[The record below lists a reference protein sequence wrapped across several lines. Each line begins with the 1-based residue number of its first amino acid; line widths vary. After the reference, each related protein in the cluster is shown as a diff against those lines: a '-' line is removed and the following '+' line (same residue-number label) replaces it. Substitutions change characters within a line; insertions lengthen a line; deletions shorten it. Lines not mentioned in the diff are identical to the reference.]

1 MMKSLSHLQVGAIAV
16 AVLLL
21 GAGVWFTFFHQSAV
35 ERGLIA
41 LNTAY
46 KQERPIEVR
55 VTGMSYA
62 PYSIKRGS
70 GPESVDYRARDLAH
84 TLLLSAASENHDAS
98 TLHAIGRL
106 YILQKQFDKAISQL
120 QEALKSAPNDA
131 ELYADLGAALLEQA
145 KSLRDRNEDGKV
157 MENLAESQQ
166 HLSTALRLKP
176 TLIDATFNRALVLEE
191 TKLSEQAT
199 EAWLEYIRLDPSSE
213 WSKEARRH
221 LENISANR
229 RTPLDADQLL
239 ARFTKAFEEHD
250 ETEAWRVFSG
260 NREVITGKMIPL
272 RLARDYVAHASKGED
287 AEAREKL
294 SALIFAGELDSRLGG
309 DPYTKDLANYYA
321 TASRAT
327 LRSLSTAAEDAN
339 EGYALCLATKYE
351 DAAARFASARAI
363 FERAGNVWEARL
375 ADYWIAYCLSQPGS
389 TLESNALLEAVAG
402 FCETHGYKWLLALTT
417 GWLGS
422 NHIALHDY
430 STAIKYNRQS
440 LALAEQISDTYEMQ
454 RALMSLGELYA
465 RLRQREASLGSHYRN
480 LVLASSSGA
489 TPRQAWRNLTYFGG
503 ALFAFKHYDA
513 AAAVINEALHQTA
526 TEFNDPSLLYLQHL
540 NLGQIY
546 SKLRR
551 FDAANS
557 EAETGLNIARS
568 VEDPKARLKPVANA
582 LLRQADIWREGGR
595 CDAALPNYNQAISLY
610 EEIRLELYRYTA
622 YKGRLLCNQSIG
634 DEVAVGRD
642 LTTLLALFEQQ
653 RSQIREEENRN
664 SFFEAEQSVYDIAVE
679 YEYAR
684 HDNVAA
690 LRHAEAAHSRSLL
703 DAIQSGVRI
712 ESAAT
717 GPEVAFGRVSTP
729 ADLEFV
735 RQHLPPRLRVLMYT
749 VLPGKLLIWNISH
762 DEFSVVAKELRADV
776 LANDVNTFV
785 DALTKEHSGS
795 SASTSALAAKLFET
809 LLDPV
814 VKTMHPGDVLCVI
827 PDKVL
832 HRLPVAA
839 LRSPDNGKYLVE
851 DHGVFYAPS
860 LSVLWHCSEAAQ
872 KRSPSGDGAVLSI
885 GNPSFDLKAHPDLP
899 LLSSAETEAR
909 EVAELYAPS
918 RLRLTRDASKDR
930 ILREMSSAE
939 VIHFAGHY
947 VIDGSSPL
955 LSKMLLAGGDIS
967 ALEIVSRRLD
977 HTNLVV
983 LSACQTGI
991 DRYYESEGAVGLARA
1006 FIVAGVPLV
1015 VASQWAVDSD
1025 ATSRLMID
1033 FHRNRRSGLDTF
1045 ESLRK
1050 AQVAMLHASDKAYTA
1065 PYYWAGFLCAG
1076 GYAEY

>member
-1 MMKSLSHLQVGAIAV
+1 MMKSFSHLKVAAVAV

-62 PYSIKRGS
+62 PYSIQRGS
-70 GPESVDYRARDLAH
+70 EPESVDYRARDLAH
-84 TLLLSAASENHDAS
+84 TLLLSAASDNHDAS

-131 ELYADLGAALLEQA
+131 ELYADLGAALLEQG
-145 KSLRDRNEDGKV
+145 KLLRDSNQFGKV

-176 TLIDATFNRALVLEE
+176 SLLDATFNKALVLEE
-191 TKLSEQAT
+191 AMLPEQAR
-199 EAWLEYIRLDPSSE
+199 EAWQKYIELDPQSE
-213 WSKEARRH
+213 WTREARHH
-221 LENISANR
+221 LENLSAFR
-229 RTPLDADQLL
+229 RSTPDADQLV
-239 ARFTKAFEEHD
+239 AGFTTAFREGD
-250 ETEAWRVFSG
+250 ETEAWRLLSG

-272 RLARDYVAHASKGED
+272 RLAHEYVALVLQHEEVA
-287 AEAREKL
+287 ARDRL
-294 SALIFAGELDSRLGG
+294 SALVYAGELDSKLGR
-309 DPYTKDLANYYA
+309 DPYTKELANFYA
-321 TASRAT
+321 TSSRAV
-327 LRSLSTAAEDAN
+327 LNALSQAAKDVD

-363 FERAGNVWEARL
+363 FARAGNEWEARL
-375 ADYWIAYCLSQPGS
+375 ADYWLAYCLSQPGR
-389 TLESNALLEAVAG
+389 TRESNAILEGLAE
-402 FCETHGYKWLLALTT
+402 FCRQRTYKWLLALTS

-422 NHIALHDY
+422 NHISLHDY
-430 STAIKYNRQS
+430 STAIKYNQQS
-440 LALAEQISDTYEMQ
+440 LALAEEISDTYEMQ

-465 RLRQREASLGSHYRN
+465 RLRQREASLGYHYRN
-480 LVLASSSGA
+480 LVLASTSGA
-489 TPRQAWRNLTYFGG
+489 TLRQAWRNLTYFGS
-503 ALFAFKHYDA
+503 ALFGFKYYDA
-513 AAAVINEALHQTA
+513 AGSLINEALRLQA
-526 TEFNDPSLLYLQHL
+526 EGIDDPSLLYVQHL
-540 NLGQIY
+540 NLAQIY
-546 SKLRR
+546 SKLGR
-551 FDAANS
+551 FDAANA
-557 EAETGLNIARS
+557 EAELGLNIARS
-568 VEDPKARLKPVANA
+568 VEDPKARLKLVANA

-610 EEIRLELYRYTA
+610 EEQRLELYRYTA
-622 YKGRLLCNQSIG
+622 YKGRLLCNRSIG
-634 DEVAVGRD
+634 DDEAVGRD

-703 DAIQSGVRI
+703 DAIESGVRI

-717 GPEVAFGRVSTP
+717 GPEIAFGRVSTP
-729 ADLEFV
+729 ADPEFV

-749 VLPGKLLIWNISH
+749 VLPGKLLIWNISR
-762 DEFSVVAKELRADV
+762 DEFSVVPKELPADV
-776 LANDVNTFV
+776 LANNVNTFV
-785 DALTKEHSGS
+785 DALTKERS
-795 SASTSALAAKLFET
+795 SSSPSTSGLAAKLFDT

-814 VKTMHPGDVLCVI
+814 MKSMRPGDVLCVI

-832 HRLPVAA
+832 HRLPFAA
-839 LRSPDNGKYLVE
+839 LRSPDNGRYLVE
-851 DHGVFYAPS
+851 DHAVFYAPS
-860 LSVLWHCSEAAQ
+860 LSVLWRCTEAAQ
-872 KRSPSGDGAVLSI
+872 NRTPSGHGTVLSI
-885 GNPSFDLKAHPDLP
+885 GNPSFDRKAHPDLP
-899 LLSSAETEAR
+899 LLNSAETEAR
-909 EVAELYAPS
+909 EVAGLYAPS

-930 ILREMSSAE
+930 ILREMASAE

-1033 FHRNRRSGLDTF
+1033 FYRHRRSGLDTF

-1050 AQVAMLHASDKAYTA
+1050 AQVAMLRASDKAYTA